1 MLSKTFGYLGSD
13 NGSNSDSFSGGDM
26 DSCSNFHSEGGRGCV
41 SSTDYAVVVIVT
53 MAVSLAVEQIM

>member
-1 MLSKTFGYLGSD
+1 
-13 NGSNSDSFSGGDM
+13 M